1 VVPDLAT
8 PAVTNRD
15 RAAADAALARCVG
28 DPVAFL
34 AGPHGARPH
43 LRRAGAP
50 FDDLL
55 SLEGVD
61 EALTGR
67 GLRYPAVRAVRDG
80 EVVDRHLF
88 TRSARSGRAHVD
100 DLVDAGRLLELFADG
115 ATLVLQALQRW
126 WPPVTGFCR
135 DLEVALGHPVQAN
148 AYLTP
153 PGAAGLAPHHDTH
166 DVFVL
171 QVAGTK
177 RWTLREPVLEAPL
190 ARHPSDHDTA
200 AGQPVLLEAELRPGD
215 ALYLPR
221 GVVHSAATQ
230 QGLSLHLTVGVLAT
244 TAYDVARRVLDRA
257 ADEVTFRGDLP
268 PGYAFDRDVARKAVA
283 QVVQQ
288 LGAWL
293 DRLDTAEVAD
303 ELVESFLT
311 HRGPL
316 LGGHLLELA
325 GLATID
331 DRTVVRR
338 RPGTLCT
345 IKLAAAGDADATTTG
360 ATATT
365 TAAEDDDHGDQDAD
379 GDGGEP
385 GDGGGRVRPEVGVTL
400 GDRELRLP
408 AALEPALRRLLD
420 GEPHA
425 VADLGDLLDEG
436 SRAVLA
442 RRLVREGALV
452 TDQEAGSIGA
462 GPGRGPGG

>member
-1 VVPDLAT
+1 VVSDLAADAMT
-8 PAVTNRD
+8 ARD

-34 AGPHGARPH
+34 AGPHGSRPH

-55 SLEGVD
+55 SLAGVD

-67 GLRYPAVRAVRDG
+67 GLRYPAVRAV
-80 EVVDRHLF
+80 DRHLF
-88 TRSARSGRAHVD
+88 TRTARSGRARLD

-115 ATLVLQALQRW
+115 ATVVLQALQRW
-126 WPPVTGFCR
+126 WPPITAFCR

-171 QVAGTK
+171 QVAGSK

-200 AGQPVLLEAELRPGD
+200 AAQPVLLEAELRPGD

-221 GVVHSAATQ
+221 GVVHSAAAQ

-244 TAYDVARRVLDRA
+244 TAHDVVRRVLDRA
-257 ADEVTFRGDLP
+257 ADEVTFRRDLP

-283 QVVQQ
+283 DVVQQ
-288 LGAWL
+288 LGTWL
-293 DRLDTAEVAD
+293 DHLDTAEVAD
-303 ELVESFLT
+303 GLVESFLT
-311 HRGPL
+311 RRSPL

-325 GLATID
+325 SVATVD

-338 RPGTLCT
+338 RPGTLST
-345 IKLAAAGDADATTTG
+345 ITPAAAGTATPASAAAATTD
-360 ATATT
+360 
-365 TAAEDDDHGDQDAD
+365 EHEDQDGD
-379 GDGGEP
+379 SDGGEP
-385 GDGGGRVRPEVGVTL
+385 GDGRGGVRPEVRVTL
-400 GDRELRLP
+400 GDREVRLP
-408 AALEPALRRLLD
+408 AALEPVVRRLLD

-425 VADLGDLLDEG
+425 VADLGDLLDQP
-436 SRAVLA
+436 SRAVLV

-452 TDQEAGSIGA
+452 TEEKPGATA
-462 GPGRGPGG
+462 GPGPRRGRGG